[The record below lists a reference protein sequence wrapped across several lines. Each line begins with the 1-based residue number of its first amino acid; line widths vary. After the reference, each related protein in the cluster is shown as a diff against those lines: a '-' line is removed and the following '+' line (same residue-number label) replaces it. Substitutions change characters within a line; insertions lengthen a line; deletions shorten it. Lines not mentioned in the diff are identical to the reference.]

1 MKKIINHGGKRSTT
15 NRHVYRNYKT
25 SNKDNKRN
33 IHADCNAAYNMIRKI
48 DKDFEYN
55 KDKHNI
61 KCDVN
66 QLKFWGNLQYGLAE
80 ASRAAKISG
89 VKSYI

>member
-1 MKKIINHGGKRSTT
+1 
-15 NRHVYRNYKT
+15 
-25 SNKDNKRN
+25 
-33 IHADCNAAYNMIRKI
+33 MIRKI

-80 ASRAAKISG
+80 ASRAAKFNQKRLYVNLVFLEIGSC
-89 VKSYI
+89 